1 MKNKKYYHKNPHVT
15 IRDKEQIEHYLS
27 DVKSKVRD
35 DLYRVERNDK
45 RQENNNLFLRYVIDK
60 NKVKEILLNLNSEDY
75 SETRPN
81 EHKGYENELLYIFG
95 KTVFLTERIGENR
108 VKVPLYIKINN
119 REKGPVIII
128 SFHKQKFTLKY
139 YFKKE
144 EV

>member
-1 MKNKKYYHKNPHVT
+1 MKIKKYYHKHPHAT
-15 IRDKEQIEHYLS
+15 IRDKEQIERYLS

-35 DLYRVERNDK
+35 DLFRVERNDK
-45 RQENNNLFLRYVIDK
+45 RQENNNLFLRYVINK
-60 NKVKEILLNLNSEDY
+60 NKVKEVLLSLNSEDY
-75 SETRPN
+75 SETRLN
-81 EHKGYENELLYIFG
+81 EHTGYEHELLYIFG
-95 KTVFLTERIGENR
+95 KTVLLTERIGENR

-119 REKGPVIII
+119 CENGPVIII